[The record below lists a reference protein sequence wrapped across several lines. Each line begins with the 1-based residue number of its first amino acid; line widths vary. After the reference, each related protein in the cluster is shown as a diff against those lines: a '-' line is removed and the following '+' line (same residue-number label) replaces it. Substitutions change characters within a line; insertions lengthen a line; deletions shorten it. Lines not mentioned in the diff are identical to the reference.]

1 MATYLAAPFYTY
13 PRSVTP
19 LALCDAH
26 ISHLAHTLETK
37 RAACIQYTIACVRAL
52 YNLPAGVSLL
62 LRRCATWSS
71 AHYRYITGYITVTL
85 QVRDLEQRTALHV
98 ALDFEGDRHG
108 VDLEVAEM
116 LLAKG
121 AEQVTSLWSRPCV
134 ARCLVRGASH
144 TREAPL

>member
-1 MATYLAAPFYTY
+1 M
-13 PRSVTP
+13 
-19 LALCDAH
+19 
-26 ISHLAHTLETK
+26 
-37 RAACIQYTIACVRAL
+37 YTIYNSVRAGAVRTASWCVTAAAQVRDL
-52 YNLPAGVSLL
+52 EQRTLPL
-62 LRRCATWSS
+62 
-71 AHYRYITGYITVTL
+71 HYHCRYITVTL
-85 QVRDLEQRTALHV
+85 PLHFQVRDLEQRTALHV

-121 AEQVTSLWSRPCV
+121 AEQVTSLWSRPCA

>member
-1 MATYLAAPFYTY
+1 M
-13 PRSVTP
+13 
-19 LALCDAH
+19 
-26 ISHLAHTLETK
+26 
-37 RAACIQYTIACVRAL
+37 YTIYNSVRAGAVRTASWCVTAAAQVRDL
-52 YNLPAGVSLL
+52 EQRTLPLHYRL
-62 LRRCATWSS
+62 
-71 AHYRYITGYITVTL
+71 HYRYITGARPGAAHITITLPLPLHCRYITVTL
-85 QVRDLEQRTALHV
+85 PLHFQVRDLEQRTALHV

-144 TREAPL
+144 TREAP